1 MALTLTWYKSDAV
14 ITFQLALVLFSRRY
28 YIGLTITFCSCHQLQ
43 ITHKK
48 RKRKKGKLKAG
59 HHLMGVL
66 FLQYFK
72 IGALMIVYFF
82 LIVLIAFAPL
92 QNDMKT
98 IFINDLH
105 DSG

>member
-1 MALTLTWYKSDAV
+1 
-14 ITFQLALVLFSRRY
+14 
-28 YIGLTITFCSCHQLQ
+28 
-43 ITHKK
+43 
-48 RKRKKGKLKAG
+48 
-59 HHLMGVL
+59 MGVL

-105 DSG
+105 DSGWTLW